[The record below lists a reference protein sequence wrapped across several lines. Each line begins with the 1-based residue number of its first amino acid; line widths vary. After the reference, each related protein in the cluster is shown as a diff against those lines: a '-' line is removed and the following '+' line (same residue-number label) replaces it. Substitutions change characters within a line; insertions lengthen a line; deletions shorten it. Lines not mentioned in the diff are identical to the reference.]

1 MLPVQ
6 RHSKSR
12 KRKRRSHQAL
22 KPIQFVRCPQCSHH
36 KLPHRACE
44 DCGYVSPKLQLQ
56 MDTEQA

>member
-22 KPIQFVRCPQCSHH
+22 KPIQHYRCPQCGNS
-36 KLPHRACE
+36 KLAHRACE
-44 DCGYVSPKLQLQ
+44 TCGYVNPKLALQ
-56 MDTEQA
+56 MEPETT